1 MFSQFK
7 QIIDSKIDNK
17 VNTISKK
24 IQNKLVI
31 LNGAGGSPSKGNKD
45 RNFKLSFSSMIFIPP
60 PLPMIQGDPNLF
72 KGPET
77 EMSQYSENGF
87 SFYYEEFDEG
97 GGFPAPNLLVQ
108 QNIPTIHPEPSE
120 GMHPYGF
127 NFEEYN
133 QRRATMNA
141 NHANLDCKPHFLR
154 IQNENPIK
162 NYAMTPTN
170 QRILTKGELMQCLQP
185 TNITYIC
192 ITDQSFTNKERRAFL
207 KKLAQFS
214 SVETLILKGCGIKSF
229 ANGSRFPV
237 LRFVDLSQNSIKNS
251 SGIKKL
257 IKYSPWLEFLN
268 LSGNGISACTELEWK
283 QRCNRLLSTLT
294 QLENIN
300 AKPIP
305 IEDRIGAISLYGPT
319 HRKQQ
324 LEKIRWEL
332 HLDSLPDVRALRP
345 IHPGWQPQGILQIQ
359 FNNCQLRHFYIGAM
373 VNLNSLDLSRNLLTD
388 ISVSGIEK
396 CTYLQ
401 YCNLSNNQITRT
413 DVTCQMFEFTPSI
426 RCVVLSGNAA
436 LSKDLYKKEL
446 IYRTRNGCG
455 TNRSLGIQQI
465 DNDMITIDEK
475 VSIIHEYELKSNGNN
490 QANAT
495 KVSSEL
501 RWKLLI
507 IERFGHKQLQ
517 SIPNFFDNIRHIAFP
532 KSNIQMVDVF
542 CFKNIEIIDFSGNDL
557 FQFNGLRAL
566 YSLRVL
572 LLQDNPRLDTK
583 SITDQLDQLESLE
596 SINLS
601 VNGDQSHQRYPKNP
615 QNPQYR
621 ALVLGVVIPK
631 NRSFILLDNSVISSL
646 ERVEAYRTAGYSNDL
661 VERYRFFLAL
671 TINCTLPFGRQ
682 LYPDQVEI
690 GKQYDPTQVTILRR
704 LREWQLTSEFINFS
718 YFTNV
723 QEIDLTNN
731 RLTDISNI
739 GLQQLNHLSKLC
751 LINNQIN
758 NPLPMIAQLLDS
770 MKSLEIIAIRGNPCM
785 RNPNDRLSLIGYMS
799 TMKSVTQPT
808 LKVIDTEITIYD
820 KVEGWKLIGG
830 PLKDA
835 EILKLNYVVKFKS
848 IDLFDHNLS
857 NLELC
862 DCALEYL
869 DITPF
874 VNLRTLLLANNKFK
888 LLSNIVGLGSSANG
902 GSCQL
907 QQLFALDLRNNQLD
921 SISDM
926 KALLLSLPQLSV
938 IGLSGNGFTKSS
950 TNQAYNYRSKFLALI
965 TPLSQSHLYPLSML
979 DSNEITPDEINE
991 CQPVVGVDK
1000 KESLFN
1006 ICLLRRSTSPDFFNL
1021 TELDLSGCNL
1031 TFCNFG
1037 LLQNLIILSLSDN
1050 NISDSN
1056 LKDSS
1061 ISSLNNLKALDLRN
1075 NRLKDLSTLCKI
1087 IDLLNI
1093 ETLFVEENSCFEKD
1107 TPKDR
1112 IKFFKKL
1119 TNSRVLSTMKYLN
1132 GSEVTSND
1140 TIKFNKKKK

>member
-24 IQNKLVI
+24 IHNKLIV

-45 RNFKLSFSSMIFIPP
+45 RNLKLSFSSTIFIPP
-60 PLPMIQGDPNLF
+60 PLPTIPSDPNLF
-72 KGPET
+72 KGVET

-87 SFYYEEFDEG
+87 SFYYEDFDEE
-97 GGFPAPNLLVQ
+97 GFPAPSLIVQ
-108 QNIPTIHPEPSE
+108 QKIPTIQPEPIE

-133 QRRATMNA
+133 ARRATMNS
-141 NHANLDCKPHFLR
+141 NHVNTDCKPHFLR

-170 QRILTKGELMQCLQP
+170 QRLLTKGELMQCLQP

-229 ANGSRFPV
+229 ANGSRFPS

-268 LSGNGISACTELEWK
+268 LTGNGISACTELEWK
-283 QRCNRLLSTLT
+283 QRCNRLCSALT

-300 AKPIP
+300 SKPIS
-305 IEDRIGAISLYGPT
+305 IEDRIAAISLYGPT
-319 HRKQQ
+319 SRKQQ

-332 HLDSLPDVRALRP
+332 HLDSLADVRAMRP
-345 IHPGWQPQGILQIQ
+345 IHPGWQPQAILQIQ
-359 FNNCQLRHFYIGAM
+359 LNNCQLRHFYIGSM
-373 VNLNSLDLSRNLLTD
+373 INLNSLDLSRNFLTD
-388 ISVSGIEK
+388 ISSSGIEK

-401 YCNLSNNQITRT
+401 YCNLSNNQLTRV

-426 RCVVLSGNAA
+426 RCVVLSGNVG
-436 LSKDLYKKEL
+436 LSRDLYKKEL

-455 TNRSLGIQQI
+455 TNRSLGIQQV
-465 DNDMITIDEK
+465 DNDPIGIDEK
-475 VSIIHEYELKSNGNN
+475 VSIIHEYELKTNGNN
-490 QANAT
+490 QINAT

-532 KSNIQMVDVF
+532 KVNIVMVDVF
-542 CFKNIEIIDFSGNDL
+542 CFKNVEIIDFSGNDL

-566 YSLRVL
+566 YSLRIL
-572 LLQDNPRLDTK
+572 LLQDNPRLETK
-583 SITDQLDQLESLE
+583 SVVEQLDQLERLE

-601 VNGDQSHQRYPKNP
+601 VNGDQSHQRYPKHA
-615 QNPQYR
+615 QNAQYR
-621 ALVLGVVIPK
+621 AQVFGMVIPK
-631 NRSFILLDNSVISSL
+631 NRSFILLDNTVISSL
-646 ERVEAYRTAGYSNDL
+646 ERVEAYRSAGYSNDL

-671 TINCTLPFGRQ
+671 NINCTLPFGRN

-718 YFTNV
+718 YFTNI

-731 RLTDISNI
+731 RLTDIINI
-739 GLQQLNHLSKLC
+739 GLQQLNNLSKLC

-770 MKSLEIIAIRGNPCM
+770 MKSLEIIAIRANPCM
-785 RNPNDRLSLIGYMS
+785 RNPNDRLTLIGLMS
-799 TMKSVTQPT
+799 TMKSISQPM
-808 LKVIDTEITIYD
+808 LKVIDTEISIYD
-820 KVEGWKLIGG
+820 KVEGWKLVGG

-835 EILKLNYVVKFKS
+835 EMLKLNYVTKFKS
-848 IDLFDHNLS
+848 IDLYDHNLL

-874 VNLRTLLLANNKFK
+874 LNLRTLLLANNKFK
-888 LLSNIVGLGSSANG
+888 LLSNIVGLTGTNG
-902 GSCQL
+902 ACC

-921 SISDM
+921 SLSDVKTLIS
-926 KALLLSLPQLSV
+926 ALPQLSV
-938 IGLSGNGFTKSS
+938 IGLSGNGFTRSS
-950 TNQAYNYRSKFLALI
+950 ASPTFNYRPKFLSLI

-979 DSNEITPDEINE
+979 DSSEITPDEINE
-991 CQPVVGVDK
+991 SHHIAGVDK

-1006 ICLLRRSTSPDFFNL
+1006 ICLLRRSISPDFFNL
-1021 TELDLSGCNL
+1021 TELDLSGCNI

-1050 NISDSN
+1050 NVSDSN
-1056 LKDSS
+1056 LKDSG

-1093 ETLFVEENSCFEKD
+1093 ETLFIEENSCFEKD

-1132 GSEVTSND
+1132 GSEVTPND
-1140 TIKFNKKKK
+1140 TVKFNKKKK

>member
-31 LNGAGGSPSKGNKD
+31 LNGAGGSPNKGNKD

-60 PLPMIQGDPNLF
+60 PLPTIQSDPNLF
-72 KGPET
+72 KGAPDT

-87 SFYYEEFDEG
+87 SFYYEEFEEVG
-97 GGFPAPNLLVQ
+97 MTAPNLIVQ
-108 QNIPTIHPEPSE
+108 QNIPNIHPEPLE

-133 QRRATMNA
+133 QRRANMNL
-141 NHANLDCKPHFLR
+141 NHANVDCKPHFLR

-170 QRILTKGELMQCLQP
+170 QRILSKAELMQCLQP

-214 SVETLILKGCGIKSF
+214 SVETLIVKGCGIKSF

-300 AKPIP
+300 SKAVPID
-305 IEDRIGAISLYGPT
+305 DRIGAISLYGPT
-319 HRKQQ
+319 NRKQQ
-324 LEKIRWEL
+324 LERIRWEL
-332 HLDSLPDVRALRP
+332 HLDSLADVRALRP
-345 IHPGWQPQGILQIQ
+345 IHPGWQPQGILHIQ
-359 FNNCQLRHFYIGAM
+359 LNNCQLRHFYIGAM

-388 ISVSGIEK
+388 ISFSGIEK

-401 YCNLSNNQITRT
+401 YCNLSNNQLARVDT
-413 DVTCQMFEFTPSI
+413 TCQMFEFTPSI
-426 RCVVLSGNAA
+426 RCVVLSGNPATF
-436 LSKDLYKKEL
+436 SRDLYKKEL

-465 DNDMITIDEK
+465 DTEMISIDNK
-475 VSIIHEYELKSNGNN
+475 VSTIHEYELKTSGS
-490 QANAT
+490 QEAAN

-517 SIPNFFDNIRHIAFP
+517 SIPNFFDSIRHIAFP

-583 SITDQLDQLESLE
+583 SVTDQLDQLESLE

-601 VNGDQSHQRYPKNP
+601 VNGDQTHQRYPKNT
-615 QNPQYR
+615 QNSQYR

-631 NRSFILLDNSVISSL
+631 NRSFILLDNNAISNL
-646 ERVEAYRTAGYSNDL
+646 ERVEAYRNAGYSNDL

-682 LYPDQVEI
+682 VYPDQVEI

-731 RLTDISNI
+731 RLTDILNI
-739 GLQQLNHLSKLC
+739 GLQQLNNLSKLC

-758 NPLPMIAQLLDS
+758 NPLPLIAQLLDS
-770 MKSLEIIAIRGNPCM
+770 IKSLEIIAIRGNPCM
-785 RNPNDRLSLIGYMS
+785 RSPNDRLSLIGHMS
-799 TMKSVTQPT
+799 TMKSITEST

-820 KVEGWKLIGG
+820 KVEGWKLVGG

-835 EILKLNYVVKFKS
+835 EILKLNYIVKFKS
-848 IDLFDHNLS
+848 IDLFDHHSLF

-888 LLSNIVGLGSSANG
+888 LLSNIVGLGS
-902 GSCQL
+902 C

-921 SISDM
+921 SMSDF
-926 KALLLSLPQLSV
+926 KTLLLSSSLPQLSV

-950 TNQAYNYRSKFLALI
+950 TSQTFNYRSKFLALI

-979 DSNEITPDEINE
+979 DSNEITPDEIND
-991 CQPVVGVDK
+991 CQPLVGVDK

-1021 TELDLSGCNL
+1021 TELDLSGCNV

-1075 NRLKDLSTLCKI
+1075 NRLKDLSILCKI

>member
-31 LNGAGGSPSKGNKD
+31 LNGAGGSPNKGNKD

-60 PLPMIQGDPNLF
+60 PLPTIQSDPNLF
-72 KGPET
+72 KGAPDT

-87 SFYYEEFDEG
+87 SFYYEEFEEVG
-97 GGFPAPNLLVQ
+97 MTAPNLIVQ
-108 QNIPTIHPEPSE
+108 QNIPNIHPEPLE

-133 QRRATMNA
+133 QRRANMNL
-141 NHANLDCKPHFLR
+141 NHANVDCKPHFLR

-170 QRILTKGELMQCLQP
+170 QRILSKAELMQCLQP

-214 SVETLILKGCGIKSF
+214 SVETLIVKGCGIKSF

-300 AKPIP
+300 SKAVPID
-305 IEDRIGAISLYGPT
+305 DRIGAISLYGPT
-319 HRKQQ
+319 NRKQQ
-324 LEKIRWEL
+324 LERIRWEL
-332 HLDSLPDVRALRP
+332 HLDSLADVRALRP
-345 IHPGWQPQGILQIQ
+345 IHPGWQPQGILHIQ
-359 FNNCQLRHFYIGAM
+359 LNNCQLRHFYIGAM

-388 ISVSGIEK
+388 ISFSGIEK

-401 YCNLSNNQITRT
+401 YCNLSNNQLARVDT
-413 DVTCQMFEFTPSI
+413 TCQMFEFTPSI
-426 RCVVLSGNAA
+426 RCVVLSGNPATF
-436 LSKDLYKKEL
+436 SRDLYKKEL

-465 DNDMITIDEK
+465 DTEMISIDNK
-475 VSIIHEYELKSNGNN
+475 VSTIHEYELKTSGS
-490 QANAT
+490 QETAN

-517 SIPNFFDNIRHIAFP
+517 SIPNFFDSIRHIAFP

-583 SITDQLDQLESLE
+583 SVTDQLDQLESLE

-601 VNGDQSHQRYPKNP
+601 VNGDQTHQRYPKNT
-615 QNPQYR
+615 QNSQYR

-631 NRSFILLDNSVISSL
+631 NRSFILLDNNAISNL
-646 ERVEAYRTAGYSNDL
+646 ERVEAYRNAGYSNDL

-682 LYPDQVEI
+682 VYPDQVEI

-731 RLTDISNI
+731 RLTDILNI
-739 GLQQLNHLSKLC
+739 GLQQLNNLSKLC

-758 NPLPMIAQLLDS
+758 NPLPLIAQLLDS
-770 MKSLEIIAIRGNPCM
+770 IKSLEIIAIRGNPCM
-785 RNPNDRLSLIGYMS
+785 RSPNDRLSLIGHMS
-799 TMKSVTQPT
+799 TMKSITEST

-820 KVEGWKLIGG
+820 KVEGWKLVGG

-835 EILKLNYVVKFKS
+835 EILKLNYIVKFKS
-848 IDLFDHNLS
+848 IDLFDHHSLF

-888 LLSNIVGLGSSANG
+888 LLSNIVGLGS
-902 GSCQL
+902 GSC

-921 SISDM
+921 SMSDF
-926 KALLLSLPQLSV
+926 KTLLLSSSLPQLSV

-950 TNQAYNYRSKFLALI
+950 TSQTFNYRSKFLALI

-979 DSNEITPDEINE
+979 DSNEITPDEIND
-991 CQPVVGVDK
+991 CQPLVGVDK

-1021 TELDLSGCNL
+1021 TELDLSGCNV

-1075 NRLKDLSTLCKI
+1075 NRLKDLSILCKI